1 MPTPETK
8 KEKSVNLPYQLF
20 TLVLCV
26 LVIGLLFFETTQET
40 EEEVRRLFTWADYFL
55 CIVFFLD
62 FIYLLITS
70 ENRKRYMITWGWI
83 DLLSC
88 IPTFGWGRIA
98 RIIRILKLLRTIRT
112 GQNIIRAISQRRGE
126 SALLTATIILV
137 FATLF
142 GSVAILMCEIDE
154 PDGNILNAPD
164 AVWWTFCMLMKGG
177 CENYDPVSIEGRFVA
192 VVLMFLGMVF
202 SATIIGFVAV
212 LLTSGGSQSD
222 PDSSLEN
229 STNNQHNGIN
239 PEERT

>member
-1 MPTPETK
+1 
-8 KEKSVNLPYQLF
+8 
-20 TLVLCV
+20 
-26 LVIGLLFFETTQET
+26 
-40 EEEVRRLFTWADYFL
+40 
-55 CIVFFLD
+55 
-62 FIYLLITS
+62 
-70 ENRKRYMITWGWI
+70 
-83 DLLSC
+83 
-88 IPTFGWGRIA
+88 
-98 RIIRILKLLRTIRT
+98 
-112 GQNIIRAISQRRGE
+112 
-126 SALLTATIILV
+126 
-137 FATLF
+137 
-142 GSVAILMCEIDE
+142 MCEIDE
-154 PDGNILNAPD
+154 PSGNILNAPD